1 MEMNKQKW
9 TELLIFIVAAE
20 LVGVLSGIV
29 AGNTNSFYQE
39 LAKPPLSPPG
49 WVFPMVWAVLYALM
63 GWSAYLIAAA
73 KVSTSEKGCALFLYG
88 LQLLVNFM
96 WSIVFFRLEKLG
108 GSVAVILVLLG
119 LLIGMLLLF
128 RKIRPLAAWLNLPY
142 LCWTAFA
149 SYLNIGIW
157 MLNR

>member
-1 MEMNKQKW
+1 
-9 TELLIFIVAAE
+9 
-20 LVGVLSGIV
+20 
-29 AGNTNSFYQE
+29 
-39 LAKPPLSPPG
+39 
-49 WVFPMVWAVLYALM
+49 M

>member
-1 MEMNKQKW
+1 MNKQKW

-49 WVFPMVWAVLYALM
+49 WVFPVVWAVLYALM

-73 KVSTSEKGCALFLYG
+73 KVSTSEK
-88 LQLLVNFM
+88 